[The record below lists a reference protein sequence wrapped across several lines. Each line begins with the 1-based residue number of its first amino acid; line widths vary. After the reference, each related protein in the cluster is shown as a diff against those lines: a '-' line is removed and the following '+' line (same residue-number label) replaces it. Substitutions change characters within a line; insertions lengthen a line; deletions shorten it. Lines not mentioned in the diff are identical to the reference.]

1 MKRWWARFA
10 PSLPPT
16 APDATVLI
24 GQRCRVA
31 RAWPPFPNQ
40 QLRHPLGMGHG
51 FYDFDYFG
59 SIQISSGKRASHGL
73 KQGVH
78 PPIGLDQWHLRIQ
91 VTIIEFSKTIEIINH
106 KVSSIGVLTFTI
118 AIK

>member
-1 MKRWWARFA
+1 
-10 PSLPPT
+10 
-16 APDATVLI
+16 
-24 GQRCRVA
+24 
-31 RAWPPFPNQ
+31 
-40 QLRHPLGMGHG
+40 MGHG

-78 PPIGLDQWHLRIQ
+78 PPIGLGQWHVRIQ
-91 VTIIEFSKTIEIINH
+91 VTIIEFSRTIEIINH

-118 AIK
+118 AIKSPKTNLEGLHLRFDTLFFSGS